1 MNDIFKLI
9 SNQLENKL
17 LNELSKDFPEL
28 SEEDLKNFIYK
39 KTRGDINKPNINH
52 KNRFKSENELVLDN
66 IFTNDNKTI
75 NQWKRQLLNRYGKD
89 KECNYY
95 IMIESFKVFK
105 NKTIYN
111 NVNMNKLE
119 LFKETYKQVFQ
130 PYHNKE
136 NASVWKQ
143 KKFRLKKKMLADNP
157 DILDYEYI
165 MFDKLQ
171 QFISI

>member
-39 KTRGDINKPNINH
+39 KTREHFDFNKSNILY
-52 KNRFKSENELVLDN
+52 KNRIKGEEEEILDN
-66 IFTNDNKTI
+66 LFPGKNEWKTRLI
-75 NQWKRQLLNRYGKD
+75 KRYGQD
-89 KECNYY
+89 KNDTYY
-95 IMIESFKVFK
+95 IMIEYFKVFK
-105 NKTIYN
+105 NKTINN

-130 PYHNKE
+130 PYHTKE